1 MKFYNNGP
9 RGLSNKTLRNR
20 NEHKTDRLHCKLV
33 GFVAT
38 VSGQALANYVIC
50 TLLICNVL

>member
-20 NEHKTDRLHCKLV
+20 NEHKTDRLHSKLV
-33 GFVAT
+33 GFVAM
-38 VSGQALANYVIC
+38 VSGQAVANYVIC